1 MKRAVVSVGN
11 GNHEMLDNLITLSKS
26 NNDIYDGIND
36 YIYFRVLN
44 VEPIEYFNLTKRYDV
59 DKEYYEWEIE
69 MYQNDFFNYE
79 NKNNFSEKIKN
90 DIEEIVKYIRRKA
103 LKNNLIKEVLK
114 DKYIEN
120 SNTFNSD
127 YITKKIIKYYKEK

>member
-44 VEPIEYFNLTKRYDV
+44 VEPVEYFNLTKRYEV

-103 LKNNLIKEVLK
+103 LKNNLIKEVIK
-114 DKYIEN
+114 NKYIEN
-120 SNTFNSD
+120 SNDFNSD

>member
-1 MKRAVVSVGN
+1 MSVGN

-44 VEPIEYFNLTKRYDV
+44 VEPVEYFNLTERYLN
-59 DKEYYEWEIE
+59 KEYYEWEIE
-69 MYQNDFFNYE
+69 AYQNDFFNYE

-103 LKNNLIKEVLK
+103 LKNNLIKEVIK
-114 DKYIEN
+114 NKYIEA
-120 SNTFNSD
+120 SNDFNSD

>member
-1 MKRAVVSVGN
+1 
-11 GNHEMLDNLITLSKS
+11 MLDNLVTLSRS
-26 NNDIYDGIND
+26 NNDIYDGVND
-36 YIYFRVLN
+36 YIFFRVLN
-44 VEPIEYFNLTKRYDV
+44 LEPIEYFNLTKRYET

-69 MYQNDFFNYE
+69 MYQANFFNFE

-103 LKNNLIKEVLK
+103 IRNNLIKEVFK

-120 SNTFNSD
+120 SIGYDAN
-127 YITKKIIKYYKEK
+127 YISTQIMKYYREK